1 MSERQTILN
10 SLKTSGQLTAADAA
24 QAVGLTSMGA
34 RGHLERLEQQGLVT
48 YHETVKG
55 RGRPRRYW
63 SLTSLGHRLFPQ
75 QYDHL
80 SLELINNIR
89 ELFGDDGLNQV
100 IAARQDKA
108 LQKYRRQLDP
118 LPKAEDKLREL
129 ARLRT
134 QEGYMA
140 EVIATDADT
149 WELIEHHCPICA
161 VAEHCQGFCSAELEV
176 FRASLGGEFDVT
188 RREHLLADGERCR
201 YQIRTA
207 NKE

>member
-10 SLKTSGQLTAADAA
+10 SLKTGGQLTAADAA
-24 QAVGLTSMGA
+24 RATGLTSMGA

-48 YHETVKG
+48 YHETVQG

-63 SLTSLGHRLFPQ
+63 TLTSAGHQLFPQ

-80 SLELINNIR
+80 SIELIDNVR
-89 ELFGDDGLNQV
+89 ELFGQDGLNQV
-100 IAARQDKA
+100 ISTRQDKA
-108 LQKYRRQLDP
+108 LQKYRRHLDP
-118 LPKAEDKLREL
+118 LSRTEDKLREL

-140 EVIATDADT
+140 EVIATDSQT

-161 VAEHCQGFCSAELEV
+161 AAKNCQGFCTAELEV
-176 FRASLGGEFDVT
+176 FKASLGDELEVT

-201 YQIRTA
+201 YQIRPVE
-207 NKE
+207 KE